1 MAAVA
6 FLAAGCGDDEAPEP
20 SKPEERA
27 DELPKLPPGWTVHRN
42 ENAGVAFGVPPAWS
56 PENKGNVTT
65 VKSPEQLV
73 AMTILA
79 DRTDDV
85 LEVDL
90 EQQASTTI
98 AALNDVQDLEPAE
111 TRKYGHRY
119 EAVAIK
125 ATGIAGK
132 EDIKQDFLLVL
143 VRREDLALFTVLV
156 ARNAEQDTSA
166 YDEDIRRMIASIRS
180 RPPG

>member
-1 MAAVA
+1 MAAA
-6 FLAAGCGDDEAPEP
+6 GFLAVGCGDDEEPEQ

-42 ENAGVAFGVPPAWS
+42 QNAGVAFGVPPAWS
-56 PENKGNVTT
+56 AENEGNVAT

-90 EQQASTTI
+90 EQQASATV
-98 AALNDVQDLEPAE
+98 AAIDEVQDLEPGE
-111 TRKYGHRY
+111 TREYGHRY

-125 ATGIAGK
+125 ATGVAGK
-132 EDIKQDFLLVL
+132 EEIKQDFLLVL

-156 ARNAEQDTSA
+156 ARNAKRDTSA
-166 YDEDIRRMIASIRS
+166 YDDDIGRMIASIRS